1 MKLNEETVRGLPI
14 PAAGNRVH
22 YFPDAVLQG
31 TKAPRGF
38 GVRVTAG
45 GVRSFVM
52 NYRVNHVERRYTIGV
67 HPDWSVLN
75 AVKEARALRQRIDRG
90 EDPLDDRRK
99 RESVQENTFQAICE
113 EFFRRDG
120 AGLRTKEDRE
130 NDLRRLAYPKLGAK
144 SIEEIKRTDVIRLL
158 DAVADNHGLVMA
170 DRLLAYM
177 RRVMNW
183 HASRSDTYNSPI
195 VRGMARTKGKERA
208 RERILTDDEIRSVWK
223 ATEAFPGP
231 YGALIR
237 FILLTGA
244 RRGEAAEMAWQELD
258 GSIWVLPA
266 ARNKTKQDLARPL
279 TKQAL
284 EILPERAGEF
294 AFSTD
299 GGNTAIG
306 GFSKFKLAFDK
317 TCGVTEWT
325 VHDLRRTARTLLSRA
340 GVSSDTAERCLGHT
354 IGGVRGVYD
363 RHRYLPEMRAAYEGL
378 AGLID
383 RIINPAD
390 NIPELRRA
398 TAG

>member
-1 MKLNEETVRGLPI
+1 
-14 PAAGNRVH
+14 
-22 YFPDAVLQG
+22 
-31 TKAPRGF
+31 
-38 GVRVTAG
+38 
-45 GVRSFVM
+45 
-52 NYRVNHVERRYTIGV
+52 
-67 HPDWSVLN
+67 
-75 AVKEARALRQRIDRG
+75 
-90 EDPLDDRRK
+90 
-99 RESVQENTFQAICE
+99 
-113 EFFRRDG
+113 
-120 AGLRTKEDRE
+120 
-130 NDLRRLAYPKLGAK
+130 
-144 SIEEIKRTDVIRLL
+144 
-158 DAVADNHGLVMA
+158 
-170 DRLLAYM
+170 
-177 RRVMNW
+177 
-183 HASRSDTYNSPI
+183 
-195 VRGMARTKGKERA
+195 
-208 RERILTDDEIRSVWK
+208 
-223 ATEAFPGP
+223 
-231 YGALIR
+231 
-237 FILLTGA
+237 
-244 RRGEAAEMAWQELD
+244 MAWQELD